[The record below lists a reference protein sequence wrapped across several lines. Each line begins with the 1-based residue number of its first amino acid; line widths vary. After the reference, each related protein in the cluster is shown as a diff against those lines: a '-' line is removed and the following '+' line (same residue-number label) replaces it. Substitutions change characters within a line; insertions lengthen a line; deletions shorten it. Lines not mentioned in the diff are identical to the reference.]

1 MRYLPPGS
9 MRRQRW
15 LGRLEGSI
23 TTVVL
28 VCLLGFGFVAAIPAE
43 LYRPAPATPRPTPEG
58 RPAWIQNVPMPP
70 CGPGKDCSEL
80 GDGPSTL
87 LPHFGPSPT
96 PNNTNQVPE
105 PGTLALVGAGIALMM
120 KAKWTTRQ
128 GDCYRSPSLA
138 RATEELKKLVHYYEV
153 K

>member
-28 VCLLGFGFVAAIPAE
+28 VFLLGFGLIAVAPTE
-43 LYRPAPATPRPTPEG
+43 LYRPAPATYRPTSQGE
-58 RPAWIQNVPMPP
+58 PARIQNVQMSP

-80 GDGPSTL
+80 DDGPSIL

-105 PGTLALVGAGIALMM
+105 PGTLALIGAGIALMWR
-120 KAKWTTRQ
+120 KAK
-128 GDCYRSPSLA
+128 
-138 RATEELKKLVHYYEV
+138 
-153 K
+153 

>member
-1 MRYLPPGS
+1 MKYLPPGS
-9 MRRQRW
+9 MHRQRM

-23 TTVVL
+23 ATLAL
-28 VCLLGFGFVAAIPAE
+28 VFLLGFGLIAVAPTE
-43 LYRPAPATPRPTPEG
+43 LYRAAPATYRPTPQGE
-58 RPAWIQNVPMPP
+58 PARIQNMQMPP

-87 LPHFGPSPT
+87 LPHFGPSPI

-120 KAKWTTRQ
+120 KAKRVTR
-128 GDCYRSPSLA
+128 
-138 RATEELKKLVHYYEV
+138 
-153 K
+153 

>member
-23 TTVVL
+23 TTLTL
-28 VCLLGFGFVAAIPAE
+28 VCLLGFGVIAATPAE

-58 RPAWIQNVPMPP
+58 RTARIQNVPMPP

-87 LPHFGPSPT
+87 LPRFGPAPT
-96 PNNTNQVPE
+96 PNTPHNTNQVPE
-105 PGTLALVGAGIALMM
+105 PGTLTLIGVGAALMM
-120 KAKWTTRQ
+120 RKAKRTTRR
-128 GDCYRSPSLA
+128 G
-138 RATEELKKLVHYYEV
+138 EEK
-153 K
+153 

>member
-1 MRYLPPGS
+1 MKYLPPGS
-9 MRRQRW
+9 MRRQRM

-23 TTVVL
+23 ATLAL
-28 VCLLGFGFVAAIPAE
+28 VFLLGFGLIAVAPTE
-43 LYRPAPATPRPTPEG
+43 LYRAAPATYRPTPQGE
-58 RPAWIQNVPMPP
+58 PARIQNMQMPP

-87 LPHFGPSPT
+87 LPHFGPSPI

-120 KAKWTTRQ
+120 KAKRVTR
-128 GDCYRSPSLA
+128 
-138 RATEELKKLVHYYEV
+138 
-153 K
+153 

>member
-28 VCLLGFGFVAAIPAE
+28 VCLLGLGFVAATSAE
-43 LYRPAPATPRPTPEG
+43 LYRPAPATHHPTPQG
-58 RPAWIQNVPMPP
+58 SPARIQNVQMPS

-87 LPHFGPSPT
+87 LPQFRPAPT
-96 PNNTNQVPE
+96 PNTPHNTNQVPE
-105 PGTLALVGAGIALMM
+105 PGTLTLIGVGAALMM
-120 KAKWTTRQ
+120 RKAKRTTRQ
-128 GDCYRSPSLA
+128 G
-138 RATEELKKLVHYYEV
+138 EGK
-153 K
+153 

>member
-23 TTVVL
+23 ATLTL
-28 VCLLGFGFVAAIPAE
+28 VCLLGFGVIAATPAE
-43 LYRPAPATPRPTPEG
+43 LYRPAPATHRPTPQGE
-58 RPAWIQNVPMPP
+58 PARIQNMQMPP

-80 GDGPSTL
+80 GDGPSAL

-96 PNNTNQVPE
+96 PSNTNQVPE
-105 PGTLALVGAGIALMM
+105 PGTLALIGAGTALMM
-120 KAKWTTRQ
+120 RKAK
-128 GDCYRSPSLA
+128 
-138 RATEELKKLVHYYEV
+138 
-153 K
+153 

>member
-23 TTVVL
+23 AALIL
-28 VCLLGFGFVAAIPAE
+28 VGLLGIGFIAATPTE
-43 LYRPAPATPRPTPEG
+43 LYRPAPATYHPTLEG
-58 RPAWIQNVPMPP
+58 RPARIQSMPMPP

-80 GDGPSTL
+80 DDGADTM
-87 LPHFGPSPT
+87 LPRFGPVPT

-105 PGTLALVGAGIALMM
+105 PGTLTLIGVGAALMM
-120 KAKWTTRQ
+120 RKAKRTTSQ
-128 GDCYRSPSLA
+128 G
-138 RATEELKKLVHYYEV
+138 EEK
-153 K
+153 